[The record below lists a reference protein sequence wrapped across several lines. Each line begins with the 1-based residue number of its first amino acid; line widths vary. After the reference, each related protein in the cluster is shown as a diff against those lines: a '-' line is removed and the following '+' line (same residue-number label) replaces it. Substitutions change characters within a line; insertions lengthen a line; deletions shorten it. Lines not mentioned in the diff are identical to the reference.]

1 MNFFNE
7 KIHFWLIFDHFSFKN
22 IPNEAAAAGFVAA
35 LSHKYGFAGLL

>member
-1 MNFFNE
+1 MIFLSKFIL
-7 KIHFWLIFDHFSFKN
+7 KIIFEHFRLQN

>member
-1 MNFFNE
+1 MIFLSKNIFKIVFENFQ
-7 KIHFWLIFDHFSFKN
+7 LKN

>member
-1 MNFFNE
+1 MIFFLF
-7 KIHFWLIFDHFSFKN
+7 FWPFSIEN